1 MKHPQRLQQKL
12 LQKKLQNNY
21 VFCRPQF
28 FLWAVFVGVI
38 LINRKDKILGPF
50 YCILAAVVWGLSFV
64 AQSEGA
70 SIGTFTFNGLRT
82 VLGGIVLLPLVALS
96 FKKENSGLP
105 AQEKK
110 KFPIKDVVIGGI
122 CCGLPL
128 FIGGN
133 LQQHAFNYLYVGKV
147 GFITALYMVIVPLF
161 GLFLKRKL
169 KINIWTGVALGVV
182 GLYFLSVKKG
192 DFSVGTG
199 ELVTILCSFAF
210 AAHILVIDYF
220 CQRVNNIALSCAQ
233 FFFAGILSVI
243 CMFIFEEPKIDEIL
257 SAWLPLVYAGV
268 GSCGIA
274 FTAQIFGQKYT
285 NPTVASVLL
294 CLESVFS
301 VLFGWLIL
309 DQSLDSRG
317 YLGCIIMFAA
327 VILTQL
333 PQEWFDFKKKK
344 AQ

>member
-1 MKHPQRLQQKL
+1 
-12 LQKKLQNNY
+12 
-21 VFCRPQF
+21 
-28 FLWAVFVGVI
+28 
-38 LINRKDKILGPF
+38 
-50 YCILAAVVWGLSFV
+50 VWGLSFV

-70 SIGTFTFNGLRT
+70 SIGTFTFNGIRT
-82 VLGGIVLLPLVALS
+82 LIGGIVLIPLVAVS
-96 FKKENSGLP
+96 FKMENKKLP
-105 AQEKK
+105 VNEKK
-110 KFPIKDVVIGGI
+110 KFPLKDVVIGGI
-122 CCGLPL
+122 CCGIPL

-161 GLFLKRKL
+161 GIFLKRKL
-169 KINIWTGVALGVV
+169 KINIWVGVALGVV

-220 CQRVNNIALSCAQ
+220 CKKVNNIALSCAQ
-233 FFFAGILSVI
+233 FFFAGTVSVI
-243 CMFIFEEPKIDEIL
+243 CMLIFEEPKIDEIMG
-257 SAWLPLVYAGV
+257 AAVPLLYAGIM
-268 GSCGIA
+268 SCGVA
-274 FTAQIFGQKYT
+274 FTAQIFGQKYA

-301 VLFGWLIL
+301 VLFGWLLL
-309 DQSLDSRG
+309 DQKLDVRG
-317 YLGCIIMFAA
+317 YAGCIIMFIA

-333 PQEWFDFKKKK
+333 PSEWFTFNKKKIK
-344 AQ
+344 